1 MPTPATTP
9 SSPRGSCAAPKASR
23 SRAGAKLKR
32 GLRPEL
38 HVFLDHTSDV
48 PYAEPDDDS
57 PAVLWL
63 LLRHR
68 TIMRLGDASFLLKE
82 LRNKRLTSSRLIF
95 PSELRTDIE
104 ATLGP
109 LLDEFA

>member
-1 MPTPATTP
+1 M
-9 SSPRGSCAAPKASR
+9 AAH
-23 SRAGAKLKR
+23 
-32 GLRPEL
+32 GLRPDL

-48 PYAEPDDDS
+48 PYAEPEDDS
-57 PAVLWL
+57 PDGLWL

-68 TIMRLGDASFLLKE
+68 AIMRLGDASFLLKE

-95 PSELRTDIE
+95 PGELRDEVE

-109 LLDEFA
+109 LLGDAA